1 MMEFLDQY
9 GWWTAGLVLLIA
21 EMLVPGIFLMWF
33 GFAALLTGVVD
44 VLVPGLDWRWQT
56 VVFSVLSVALVFG
69 IRPLIGH
76 SLEAESD
83 RPDLNRRLHSLIGQS
98 ADLVKPIE
106 NGHGEVRIG
115 DTLWRVTGPDL
126 PAGTRVRVIAVD
138 ERAMALT
145 VEPEKG
151 YASAQSS

>member
-33 GFAALLTGVVD
+33 GLAALLTGIVD
-44 VLVPGLDWRWQT
+44 VIVPDLDWRWQAI
-56 VVFSVLSVALVFG
+56 VFSALSVALVFG
-69 IRPLIGH
+69 IRPLVGR
-76 SLEAESD
+76 SLEHESD

-98 ADLVKPIE
+98 ARLVKPIE

-115 DTLWRVTGPDL
+115 DTVWRVTGPDL
-126 PAGTRVRVIAVD
+126 PAGTRVRVTAVN

-145 VEPEKG
+145 VEPDT
-151 YASAQSS
+151 SA

>member
-44 VLVPGLDWRWQT
+44 MLVPGLDWRWQT

-69 IRPLIGH
+69 IRPLIGR

-151 YASAQSS
+151 RTSAQSS